1 MKIVNLIIV
10 TLFCSSVF
18 AQTQLT
24 KKQQLDALPNTVEN
38 QFIKAY
44 GKASNWREYK
54 MITRPDFQTLQ
65 KNIVDSVIS
74 LKKNIATK
82 QLKINEQE
90 KSILALNEKIET
102 LSNNLNSSIDKENK
116 INFIGIG
123 MTKNSYNLLLWSI
136 ITVLAIT
143 TVFFI
148 LRFKNSN
155 SLTKAAKTNLA
166 EIEEEFEL
174 HRKKS
179 LEKEQ
184 KLRRQLQDEINKQRG
199 V

>member
-74 LKKNIATK
+74 LKKNISTK

>member
-74 LKKNIATK
+74 LKKNITSK

-136 ITVLAIT
+136 ITILAIT

>member
-10 TLFCSSVF
+10 VLFCSNSF

-24 KKQQLDALPNTVEN
+24 KKQQLDALPNTIEN
-38 QFIKAY
+38 QLIKTY
-44 GKASNWREYK
+44 GKASNWQKYK
-54 MITRPDFQTLQ
+54 MITRADFQALQ
-65 KNIVDSVIS
+65 KNIVDSVVS
-74 LKKNIATK
+74 LKKNIKTK

-90 KSILALNEKIET
+90 KSILGLNEKIET
-102 LSNNLNSSIDKENK
+102 LTNNLNSSIDEENK
-116 INFIGIG
+116 ISFIGIG
-123 MTKNSYNLLLWSI
+123 MSKNTYNLFVWSI
-136 ITVLAIT
+136 ITILAIT

-155 SLTKAAKTNLA
+155 NLTKAAKTNLA
-166 EIEEEFEL
+166 EIEEEFDL

-179 LEKEQ
+179 IEKEQ